1 MKLGGKTVLI
11 TGASRGIGEA
21 IAQQCADAGARV
33 IGIARNAELLQTAMA
48 KIGGAAMV
56 CDLSDAAAVRG
67 LIARVESAHGPIDVL
82 VNNAGIDHT
91 DYFANASEVVV
102 QSVIQVNQITPI
114 ELIRQVL
121 PGMKSRGLGHIVNVS
136 SIAGSGG
143 FVGMTLYCSSKA
155 GLSNFHRVLRHEFAK
170 SPVHTT
176 LVELGPIPTDMLSG
190 VYELAEAERSF
201 RRFRRMGLM
210 PEVPRERV
218 AKLVRRAIE
227 GEKRYVRLP
236 RRAVLY
242 PWLSAAPQKIV
253 DVLLRDIASSQRG

>member
-1 MKLGGKTVLI
+1 MNLAGKNVLI

-21 IAQQCADAGARV
+21 IAKQCAEAGASV
-33 IGIARNAELLQTAMA
+33 IGVARNSEVLHAAMA
-48 KIGGAAMV
+48 AIGGAAMV

-67 LIARVESAHGPIDVL
+67 LIARIESTHGPINVL

-91 DYFANASEVVV
+91 DYFANATDIDV

-121 PGMKSRGLGHIVNVS
+121 PSMKSRGLGHIVNVS
-136 SIAGSGG
+136 SIAGSAG

-155 GLSNFHRVLRHEFAK
+155 GLSNFHRVLRYELAK
-170 SPVHTT
+170 SPVRTT

-201 RRFRRMGLM
+201 RRFRLLGLM

-253 DVLLRDIASSQRG
+253 DVLLRDIAAVQRR

>member
-1 MKLGGKTVLI
+1 MNLAGKRVLI

-21 IAQQCADAGARV
+21 IAKQCAGAGARV
-33 IGIARNAELLQTAMA
+33 IGVSRNAEVLNAAMA
-48 KIGGAAMV
+48 AIGGAAII
-56 CDLSDAAAVRG
+56 CDLGDAAAVRG
-67 LIARVESAHGPIDVL
+67 LIERIESVHGPIDVL

-91 DYFANASEVVV
+91 DYFANATDFDV

-121 PGMKSRGLGHIVNVS
+121 PSMKSRGLGHIVNVS

-155 GLSNFHRVLRHEFAK
+155 GLSNFHRVLRHELSK
-170 SPVHTT
+170 SLVRTT

-190 VYELAEAERSF
+190 VYEFDEAERSF

-218 AKLVRRAIE
+218 AKLVRKAIE

-242 PWLSAAPQKIV
+242 PWLSAAPQMIA
-253 DVLLRDIASSQRG
+253 DVLLRDIASSSRR

>member
-1 MKLGGKTVLI
+1 MNLTGKNVLI

-21 IAQQCADAGARV
+21 IAIQCAEVGARV
-33 IGIARNAELLQTAMA
+33 IGVSRNAEVLHAAMEA
-48 KIGGAAMV
+48 IGGVAMV
-56 CDLSDAAAVRG
+56 CDLSDASAVRG
-67 LIARVESAHGPIDVL
+67 LIERIESRYGPIDVL

-91 DYFANASEVVV
+91 DYFANATDIDV

-121 PGMKSRGLGHIVNVS
+121 PGMKSRGIGHIVNVS

-155 GLSNFHRVLRHEFAK
+155 GLSNFHRVLRHELAN
-170 SPVHTT
+170 SPVRTT
-176 LVELGPIPTDMLSG
+176 LVELGPIPTDMLNG
-190 VYELAEAERSF
+190 VYELSEAERSF

-210 PEVPRERV
+210 PEVPRGRV
-218 AKLVRRAIE
+218 AKLVRNAIE

-242 PWLSAAPQKIV
+242 PWMSAAPQKIA
-253 DVLLRDIASSQRG
+253 DVLLRDIASTPRG